1 MLYWMAYMEGETKSF
16 KFANQDGD
24 YVPLT
29 SYGLV
34 AASWWREIFFGAAL
48 VAVTGGALVFLV
60 TVVAPRYS
68 ASADVAIV
76 DTSATVSLDETFRAA
91 EDLFQR
97 GRANSN
103 AHLARRAALLGLV
116 KNGGV
121 VNAMVASLDWL
132 EKDDPV
138 ALNELIEAVSAELVT
153 IGAVTDRNQSD
164 LLRITFESDSPE
176 KSVHAVNIWATE
188 YVEEANRVFSSV
200 TPEVI
205 SNIQNRL
212 ETAGEDYAKA
222 QMELEGHLARVDS
235 EQLERSVNL
244 KRADIERLQ
253 EARRSLMDML
263 FNVET
268 SRRSEL
274 LDERHATQ
282 RKLETL
288 LENAVSLARHVAE
301 GGEASVLSNSLAIQ
315 LLKIQAYGL
324 TGATAGLEI
333 SFRGNEPVHIDKAA
347 LLADINSFITA
358 TQHHLGVLEKAIAL
372 NAAEEI
378 SQSEDSS
385 EVIETLNDA
394 ILLSQNSFEKITQ
407 SLENDIQDIVVLLES
422 ASARNKLLTQQ
433 RDLAYSNLET
443 LQNELVELQLTA
455 ISGQSLVRLGSP
467 AVASASTRPHPA
479 LVGAVL
485 GAVMPPILALFA
497 LFLNS
502 MGVQPFLS
510 TIGKRAPGEETS
522 DDSLHP
528 GPAIGNRLTTL
539 EATRT
544 HEPAS
549 Q

>member
-1 MLYWMAYMEGETKSF
+1 MESETKSF
-16 KFANQDGD
+16 KLANRDGE
-24 YVPLT
+24 YVPLA

-34 AASWWREIFFGAAL
+34 AASWWREILFGAAL
-48 VAVTGGALVFLV
+48 IAGTGGALAFLV

-97 GRANSN
+97 GRAGSN

-116 KNGGV
+116 KNGSV
-121 VNAMVASLDWL
+121 VNAMAASLDWL
-132 EKDDPV
+132 KKDDPV
-138 ALNELIEAVSAELVT
+138 ALNELIETVSAELVT

-164 LLRITFESDSPE
+164 LLRITFNSDSPE
-176 KSVHAVNIWATE
+176 KSVHAVNVWATE

-212 ETAGEDYAKA
+212 ENAGENYAQA
-222 QMELEGHLARVDS
+222 QMELEEHLARVDT
-235 EQLERSVNL
+235 EQLERRLNL

-253 EARRSLMDML
+253 EARRSLLDMQ
-263 FNVET
+263 FNAET

-274 LDERHATQ
+274 LDERHATR

-288 LENAVSLARHVAE
+288 LENAESLSRHVEA
-301 GGEASVLSNSLAIQ
+301 GGEASILSNSLAIQ

-324 TGATAGLEI
+324 TGVTAGLEV
-333 SFRGNEPVHIDKAA
+333 SFRGNEPVHADKTALLDDVNSFIAATQQHLETLRETIALSSAEEIDPSENPSRVIQVLNDA
-347 LLADINSFITA
+347 LLA
-358 TQHHLGVLEKAIAL
+358 
-372 NAAEEI
+372 
-378 SQSEDSS
+378 SQ
-385 EVIETLNDA
+385 DA
-394 ILLSQNSFEKITQ
+394 FESTTRP
-407 SLENDIQDIVVLLES
+407 LENDVQNIVIQLES
-422 ASARNKLLTQQ
+422 TSARTRLLTQQ

-467 AVASASTRPHPA
+467 AVASASTRPHPT

-485 GAVMPPILALFA
+485 GAAMPPILTLLA

-510 TIGKRAPGEETS
+510 TSGKRAPGEETS

-528 GPAIGNRLTTL
+528 GLAVENRLMTP
-539 EATRT
+539 EAART